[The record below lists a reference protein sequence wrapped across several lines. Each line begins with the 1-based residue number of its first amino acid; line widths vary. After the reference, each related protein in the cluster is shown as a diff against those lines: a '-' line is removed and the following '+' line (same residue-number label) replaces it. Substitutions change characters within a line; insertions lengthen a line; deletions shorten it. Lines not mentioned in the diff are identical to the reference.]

1 MSLNLS
7 SPSTTIFE
15 TNETKEVLITPR
27 MAEQA
32 NQLYKDCCEKITQYI
47 LTNSETFGEISEDE
61 LRKLIPEAVF
71 NIKESKKQKQTK
83 KKLDFDSWNQSKSIE
98 ELMTLTSEQLK
109 TILSNNSKSIS
120 GSKSIL
126 SNRVL
131 SINFPELSQPETL
144 TKKKGRPK
152 KQSIKDSNVI
162 EEELDLETMIENADT
177 IYLKRN
183 NDSQLSKSS
192 KSNGAEKYIL
202 IKNKQWIFKE
212 GDEGYE
218 FIGVLQ
224 SKIVDE
230 ETQPEE
236 LLKMYNQ

>member
-1 MSLNLS
+1 
-7 SPSTTIFE
+7 
-15 TNETKEVLITPR
+15 
-27 MAEQA
+27 
-32 NQLYKDCCEKITQYI
+32 
-47 LTNSETFGEISEDE
+47 
-61 LRKLIPEAVF
+61 
-71 NIKESKKQKQTK
+71 
-83 KKLDFDSWNQSKSIE
+83 
-98 ELMTLTSEQLK
+98 
-109 TILSNNSKSIS
+109 
-120 GSKSIL
+120 
-126 SNRVL
+126 
-131 SINFPELSQPETL
+131 
-144 TKKKGRPK
+144 
-152 KQSIKDSNVI
+152 
-162 EEELDLETMIENADT
+162 MIENADT